1 MESHS
6 LSLEQRLKQNKEQN
20 KRKSAACI
28 CLDRQVRICGK
39 PVCLC
44 ALSVLT
50 LISAGVILLLVGR
63 CLTVA
68 AL

>member
-1 MESHS
+1 MR
-6 LSLEQRLKQNKEQN
+6 LSCSDGNTLSTRRL
-20 KRKSAACI
+20 A
-28 CLDRQVRICGK
+28 
-39 PVCLC
+39 
-44 ALSVLT
+44 VLT

>member
-1 MESHS
+1 MCQIKSECMATWSQM
-6 LSLEQRLKQNKEQN
+6 LS
-20 KRKSAACI
+20 A
-28 CLDRQVRICGK
+28 
-39 PVCLC
+39 
-44 ALSVLT
+44 SVQCVGALT

>member
-1 MESHS
+1 MYASIEERSGIM
-6 LSLEQRLKQNKEQN
+6 LS
-20 KRKSAACI
+20 A
-28 CLDRQVRICGK
+28 
-39 PVCLC
+39 
-44 ALSVLT
+44 SVQCVGALT

>member
-1 MESHS
+1 MRTFELLSAS
-6 LSLEQRLKQNKEQN
+6 LSAGVQ
-20 KRKSAACI
+20 SPA
-28 CLDRQVRICGK
+28 
-39 PVCLC
+39 
-44 ALSVLT
+44 VLT

>member
-1 MESHS
+1 MFE
-6 LSLEQRLKQNKEQN
+6 
-20 KRKSAACI
+20 CI
-28 CLDRQVRICGK
+28 TCRFGFVSMPAWCHALLLNV
-39 PVCLC
+39 LC
-44 ALSVLT
+44 EGALT

>member
-1 MESHS
+1 MPTERHM
-6 LSLEQRLKQNKEQN
+6 Q
-20 KRKSAACI
+20 SAS
-28 CLDRQVRICGK
+28 V
-39 PVCLC
+39 LC
-44 ALSVLT
+44 VGALT

>member
-1 MESHS
+1 MCAEFVYMPAEQHM
-6 LSLEQRLKQNKEQN
+6 LSAN
-20 KRKSAACI
+20 
-28 CLDRQVRICGK
+28 V
-39 PVCLC
+39 LC
-44 ALSVLT
+44 VGALT

>member
-1 MESHS
+1 MHMFG
-6 LSLEQRLKQNKEQN
+6 LSSVNMWQ
-20 KRKSAACI
+20 AC
-28 CLDRQVRICGK
+28 LLVRG
-39 PVCLC
+39 

>member
-1 MESHS
+1 MASVS
-6 LSLEQRLKQNKEQN
+6 DGVQSQ
-20 KRKSAACI
+20 A
-28 CLDRQVRICGK
+28 
-39 PVCLC
+39 
-44 ALSVLT
+44 VLT